1 MAKKRL
7 FEVLDDMNVIDT
19 EKGSRLVEVSSNLI
33 SANTIKQGGK
43 IVMGVPQGSIMD
55 LTLEKKIPVLLM
67 VDKEEYFKR
76 MES

>member
-1 MAKKRL
+1 MTKKRL